1 MSYKI
6 IGKYIKDII
15 FNIPDPKTFFL
26 LSKEISKYKINI
38 DINSKQIK
46 KNIIEVVISLN
57 LTPVEKMI
65 EKINTKISY
74 AAIVELSDGKI
85 EKENLEKIVLVEIP
99 SQIYVELRKIFVN
112 LFESSGFKDVKIN
125 EKVDFQKLYSMR
137 KVQ

>member
-1 MSYKI
+1 
-6 IGKYIKDII
+6 
-15 FNIPDPKTFFL
+15 
-26 LSKEISKYKINI
+26 
-38 DINSKQIK
+38 
-46 KNIIEVVISLN
+46 
-57 LTPVEKMI
+57 MI

-74 AAIVELSDGKI
+74 AAIVELSDDKI

-112 LFESSGFKDVKIN
+112 LFESSGFKDVKIK

>member
-1 MSYKI
+1 M
-6 IGKYIKDII
+6 
-15 FNIPDPKTFFL
+15 
-26 LSKEISKYKINI
+26 
-38 DINSKQIK
+38 
-46 KNIIEVVISLN
+46 VISLN

-74 AAIVELSDGKI
+74 AAIVELSDDKI

>member
-74 AAIVELSDGKI
+74 AAIVELSDDKI

-112 LFESSGFKDVKIN
+112 LFESSGFKDVKIK